1 MKKTSYILTAILL
14 VIAHLSGLAQNNQQ
28 STSKGNDTN
37 KSMTE
42 ESKID
47 TVNISFG
54 ETTILII
61 SNENG
66 NDTINVSDIDTNKDK
81 SAQDYAWAGV
91 DGFQIGAIGLFTSDG
106 KRAFAD
112 RPDLELNTTRC
123 SMLGFTPFGKEAE
136 IIKDR
141 LRLAA
146 GLGFQFESYA
156 FDKNVRLTDEPY
168 LQGIED
174 TVRDYRKNTL
184 NANYVTLPVVLQFN
198 TKRNLEK
205 PFHIAVG
212 AIAGYRL
219 GSNMTY
225 KWSEE
230 GRRQRERL
238 RSDYAL
244 EPYRL
249 SAIAQIGIGNAMI
262 WAQYDLTMKF
272 TTTDTSIAVVD
283 AKGTPEVYAWSA
295 GINIPFGE
303 H

>member
-1 MKKTSYILTAILL
+1 M
-14 VIAHLSGLAQNNQQ
+14 AQ
-28 STSKGNDTN
+28 KEEEKMDTV
-37 KSMTE
+37 
-42 ESKID
+42 KID
-47 TVNISFG
+47 LG
-54 ETTILII
+54 ETTVFII
-61 SNENG
+61 KNADLKDSTFI
-66 NDTINVSDIDTNKDK
+66 DTIRDLDK
-81 SAQDYAWAGV
+81 SNKTAQDYAWSGI

-112 RPDLELNTTRC
+112 RPDLALNSTRC

-168 LQGIED
+168 LQGVED
-174 TVRDYRKNTL
+174 TIRDYRKNTL
-184 NANYVTLPVVLQFN
+184 NANYLTLPVVIQFN

-205 PFHIAVG
+205 PLHIAVG
-212 AIAGYRL
+212 VIAGYRI

-238 RSDYAL
+238 RNDYAL

-249 SAIAQIGIGNAMI
+249 SAIAQVGIGNAMI

-272 TTTDTSIAVVD
+272 TATDAIPAVVG

-303 H
+303 Y

>member
-1 MKKTSYILTAILL
+1 MASMFTLL
-14 VIAHLSGLAQNNQQ
+14 SVGTMAQ
-28 STSKGNDTN
+28 KEEEKMDTV
-37 KSMTE
+37 
-42 ESKID
+42 KID
-47 TVNISFG
+47 LG
-54 ETTILII
+54 ETTVFII
-61 SNENG
+61 TDADLKDSTFI
-66 NDTINVSDIDTNKDK
+66 DTIRDLDKSNK
-81 SAQDYAWAGV
+81 SAQDYAWAGI
-91 DGFQIGAIGLFTSDG
+91 DGFQIGAIGLFTKSG
-106 KRAFAD
+106 GRAFAD
-112 RPDLELNTTRC
+112 RPDLAPNTARC

-136 IIKDR
+136 IFKDR

-156 FDKNVRLTDEPY
+156 FDKNVRLTDEPS

-174 TVRDYRKNTL
+174 TIRDYRKNTL
-184 NANYVTLPVVLQFN
+184 NTNYVTLPVVLQFN

-205 PFHIAVG
+205 SFHIAVG
-212 AIAGYRL
+212 VLAGYRIS
-219 GSNMTY
+219 SNMTY

-238 RSDYAL
+238 RNDYAL

-249 SAIAQIGIGNAMI
+249 SAIAQVGIGNAMI

-272 TTTDTSIAVVD
+272 TATDAIPAVVG

-303 H
+303 Y

>member
-1 MKKTSYILTAILL
+1 MASMFTLL
-14 VIAHLSGLAQNNQQ
+14 SVGTMAQ
-28 STSKGNDTN
+28 K
-37 KSMTE
+37 E
-42 ESKID
+42 EEKMD
-47 TVNISFG
+47 TVKIEMG
-54 ETTILII
+54 ETTVFII
-61 SNENG
+61 KNADLKDSTFI
-66 NDTINVSDIDTNKDK
+66 DTIRDLDK
-81 SAQDYAWAGV
+81 SNKTAQDYEWSGI

-112 RPDLELNTTRC
+112 RPDLALNSTRC

-168 LQGIED
+168 LQGVED
-174 TVRDYRKNTL
+174 TIRDYRKNTL
-184 NANYVTLPVVLQFN
+184 NANYLTLPVVIQFN

-205 PFHIAVG
+205 PLHIAVG
-212 AIAGYRL
+212 VIAGYRI

-238 RSDYAL
+238 RNDYAL

-249 SAIAQIGIGNAMI
+249 SAIAQVGIGNAMI

-272 TTTDTSIAVVD
+272 TATDAIPAVVG

-303 H
+303 Y

>member
-1 MKKTSYILTAILL
+1 
-14 VIAHLSGLAQNNQQ
+14 VIAHLSGLAQNNRQ
-28 STSKGNDTN
+28 STSKGNETN

>member
-1 MKKTSYILTAILL
+1 MKKIIYILMASLFTL
-14 VIAHLSGLAQNNQQ
+14 VSVRTMAQ
-28 STSKGNDTN
+28 KE
-37 KSMTE
+37 KE
-42 ESKID
+42 KID
-47 TVNISFG
+47 TVKIDLG
-54 ETTILII
+54 ETTVFII
-61 SNENG
+61 TDADLKDS
-66 NDTINVSDIDTNKDK
+66 TFIDTTGDLNKSNK
-81 SAQDYAWAGV
+81 TAQDYAWSGI

-112 RPDLELNTTRC
+112 RPDLALNSTRC
-123 SMLGFTPFGKEAE
+123 SMLGFTPIGKEAE

-168 LQGIED
+168 LQGVED
-174 TVRDYRKNTL
+174 TIRDYRKNTL
-184 NANYVTLPVVLQFN
+184 NANYLTLPVVIQFN
-198 TKRNLEK
+198 TKHNLEK
-205 PFHIAVG
+205 PLHIAVG
-212 AIAGYRL
+212 VIAGYRI

-238 RSDYAL
+238 RNDYAL

-249 SAIAQIGIGNAMI
+249 SAIAQVGIGNSMI

-272 TTTDTSIAVVD
+272 NAPDAQLMWAVLG
-283 AKGTPEVYAWSA
+283 AKYTPEVYAWSA
-295 GINIPFGE
+295 GINIPF
-303 H
+303 

>member
-1 MKKTSYILTAILL
+1 MKKITRILTAAALTL
-14 VIAHLSGLAQNNQQ
+14 MSLNSIAQ
-28 STSKGNDTN
+28 K
-37 KSMTE
+37 E
-42 ESKID
+42 EEKID
-47 TVNISFG
+47 TVKIDL
-54 ETTILII
+54 EKMTVLVIKKA
-61 SNENG
+61 
-66 NDTINVSDIDTNKDK
+66 DASDSTLTNTLKDADNK
-81 SAQDYAWAGV
+81 SKHAEDFEWSGI
-91 DGFQIGAIGLFTSDG
+91 DGFQIGAIGLFTNDG

-156 FDKNVRLTDEPY
+156 FNQNIRLNEEPY
-168 LQGIED
+168 MQGIED

-205 PFHIAVG
+205 SFHVAVG
-212 AIAGYRL
+212 VIAGYRI

-225 KWSEE
+225 RWSED

-238 RSDYAL
+238 RSDYNL

-249 SAIAQIGIGNAMI
+249 SAIAQIGIGNSVL
-262 WAQYDLTMKF
+262 WGQYDLTMKF
-272 TTTDTSIAVVD
+272 TATDTSIAVVGV
-283 AKGTPEVYAWSA
+283 KETPEVYAWSA
-295 GINIPFGE
+295 GINIPF
-303 H
+303 

>member
-1 MKKTSYILTAILL
+1 MASMFTLL
-14 VIAHLSGLAQNNQQ
+14 SVGTMAQ
-28 STSKGNDTN
+28 K
-37 KSMTE
+37 E
-42 ESKID
+42 EEKMD
-47 TVNISFG
+47 TVKIEMG
-54 ETTILII
+54 ETTVFII
-61 SNENG
+61 KNADLKDSTFI
-66 NDTINVSDIDTNKDK
+66 DTIRDLDK
-81 SAQDYAWAGV
+81 SNKTAQDYAWSGI

-112 RPDLELNTTRC
+112 RPDLALNSTRC
-123 SMLGFTPFGKEAE
+123 SMLGFTPIGKEAE

-156 FDKNVRLTDEPY
+156 FDKNVRLTDEPS
-168 LQGIED
+168 LQGVED
-174 TVRDYRKNTL
+174 TIRDYRKNTL
-184 NANYVTLPVVLQFN
+184 NANYLTLPVVLQFN

-205 PFHIAVG
+205 SFHIAVG
-212 AIAGYRL
+212 VLAGYRIS
-219 GSNMTY
+219 SNMTY

-238 RSDYAL
+238 RNDYAL

-249 SAIAQIGIGNAMI
+249 SAIAQVGIGNAMI

-272 TTTDTSIAVVD
+272 TATDTSIALVGV
-283 AKGTPEVYAWSA
+283 KNTPEVYAWSA

-303 H
+303 Y

>member
-1 MKKTSYILTAILL
+1 MASMFTLL
-14 VIAHLSGLAQNNQQ
+14 SVGTMAQ
-28 STSKGNDTN
+28 KEEEKMDTV
-37 KSMTE
+37 
-42 ESKID
+42 KID
-47 TVNISFG
+47 LG
-54 ETTILII
+54 ETTVFII
-61 SNENG
+61 TDADLKDSTFI
-66 NDTINVSDIDTNKDK
+66 DTIRDLDKSNK
-81 SAQDYAWAGV
+81 SAQDYAWAGI
-91 DGFQIGAIGLFTSDG
+91 DGFQIGAIGLFTKSG
-106 KRAFAD
+106 GRAFAD
-112 RPDLELNTTRC
+112 RPDLALNTTRW

-156 FDKNVRLTDEPY
+156 FDKNVRITDEPT

-174 TVRDYRKNTL
+174 TIRDYRKNTL

-198 TKRNLEK
+198 TKRNLDK
-205 PFHIAVG
+205 SFHVAVG
-212 AIAGYRL
+212 VIAGYRIS
-219 GSNMTY
+219 SNMTY

-238 RSDYAL
+238 RNDYAL

-249 SAIAQIGIGNAMI
+249 SAIAQVGIGNAMI

-272 TTTDTSIAVVD
+272 TATDAIPAVVG

-303 H
+303 Y

>member
-1 MKKTSYILTAILL
+1 MASMFTLL
-14 VIAHLSGLAQNNQQ
+14 SVRTMAQ
-28 STSKGNDTN
+28 K
-37 KSMTE
+37 E
-42 ESKID
+42 EEKID
-47 TVNISFG
+47 TVKIEMG
-54 ETTILII
+54 ETTVFII
-61 SNENG
+61 KNADLKDSTFI
-66 NDTINVSDIDTNKDK
+66 DTIRDLDKSNK
-81 SAQDYAWAGV
+81 SAQDYAWAGI
-91 DGFQIGAIGLFTSDG
+91 DGFQIGAIGLFTKSG
-106 KRAFAD
+106 GRAFAD
-112 RPDLELNTTRC
+112 RPDLAPNTARC

-136 IIKDR
+136 IFKDR

-156 FDKNVRLTDEPY
+156 FDKNVRLTDEPS

-174 TVRDYRKNTL
+174 TIRDYRKNTL

-205 PFHIAVG
+205 SFHIAVG
-212 AIAGYRL
+212 VLAGYRIS
-219 GSNMTY
+219 SNMTY

-238 RSDYAL
+238 RNDYAL

-249 SAIAQIGIGNAMI
+249 SAIAQVGIGNAMI

-272 TTTDTSIAVVD
+272 TATDAIPAVVG

-303 H
+303 Y

>member
-1 MKKTSYILTAILL
+1 MFTLL
-14 VIAHLSGLAQNNQQ
+14 SVGTMAQ
-28 STSKGNDTN
+28 KEEEKMDTV
-37 KSMTE
+37 
-42 ESKID
+42 KID
-47 TVNISFG
+47 LG
-54 ETTILII
+54 ETTVFII
-61 SNENG
+61 TDADLKDSTFI
-66 NDTINVSDIDTNKDK
+66 DTIRDLDKSNK
-81 SAQDYAWAGV
+81 SAQDYAWAGI
-91 DGFQIGAIGLFTSDG
+91 DGFQIGAIGLFTKSG
-106 KRAFAD
+106 GRAFAD
-112 RPDLELNTTRC
+112 RPDLAPNTARC

-136 IIKDR
+136 IFKDR

-156 FDKNVRLTDEPY
+156 FDKNVRLTDEPS

-174 TVRDYRKNTL
+174 TIRDYRKNTL

-205 PFHIAVG
+205 SFHIAVG
-212 AIAGYRL
+212 VLAGYRIS
-219 GSNMTY
+219 SNMTY

-238 RSDYAL
+238 RNDYAL

-249 SAIAQIGIGNAMI
+249 SAIAQVGIGNAMI

-272 TTTDTSIAVVD
+272 TAADAIPAVVG

-303 H
+303 Y

>member
-1 MKKTSYILTAILL
+1 MKKITCILMASMFTLL
-14 VIAHLSGLAQNNQQ
+14 SAGTMAQ
-28 STSKGNDTN
+28 K
-37 KSMTE
+37 E
-42 ESKID
+42 EEKID
-47 TVNISFG
+47 TVKIDLG
-54 ETTILII
+54 ETTVFII
-61 SNENG
+61 TDADLKDSTFI
-66 NDTINVSDIDTNKDK
+66 DTIRDLDKSNK
-81 SAQDYAWAGV
+81 SAQDYAWAGI
-91 DGFQIGAIGLFTSDG
+91 DGFQIGAIGLFTKSGD
-106 KRAFAD
+106 RAFAD
-112 RPDLELNTTRC
+112 RPDLAPNTARC

-136 IIKDR
+136 IFKDR

-156 FDKNVRLTDEPY
+156 FDKNVRLTNEPS

-174 TVRDYRKNTL
+174 TIRDYRKNTL

-205 PFHIAVG
+205 SFHIAVG
-212 AIAGYRL
+212 VLAGYRIS
-219 GSNMTY
+219 SNMTY

-238 RSDYAL
+238 RNDYAL

-249 SAIAQIGIGNAMI
+249 SAIAQVGIGNAMI

-272 TTTDTSIAVVD
+272 TATDAIPAVVG

-295 GINIPFGE
+295 GINIPF
-303 H
+303 

>member
-1 MKKTSYILTAILL
+1 MKDMKYTFNLLVTSMLMLTTTAFRANDFNTAIAPEP
-14 VIAHLSGLAQNNQQ
+14 I
-28 STSKGNDTN
+28 DTV
-37 KSMTE
+37 K
-42 ESKID
+42 KD
-47 TVNISFG
+47 TVNIKMGS
-54 ETTILII
+54 TTVLVITDEE
-61 SNENG
+61 SE
-66 NDTINVSDIDTNKDK
+66 DTLRLDGKLK
-81 SAQDYAWAGV
+81 PEKLHAEDYEWSGI
-91 DGFQIGAIGLFTSDG
+91 DGFQIGAIGLFTKSG
-106 KRAFAD
+106 NRAFAD

-156 FDKNVRLTDEPY
+156 FDKNIRLTDEPY

-198 TKRNLEK
+198 TKRNLDK
-205 PFHIAVG
+205 SFHIAVG
-212 AIAGYRL
+212 AIAGYRIS
-219 GSNMTY
+219 SNMTY
-225 KWSEE
+225 KWSEDA
-230 GRRQRERL
+230 RRQRERL
-238 RSDYAL
+238 RNDYAL

-249 SAIAQIGIGNAMI
+249 SAIAQVGIGSAMI

-272 TTTDTSIAVVD
+272 TATEPLITAVG

-295 GINIPFGE
+295 GINIPF
-303 H
+303 

>member
-1 MKKTSYILTAILL
+1 MKKVTHIFTAAALTLMSFNS
-14 VIAHLSGLAQNNQQ
+14 IAQ
-28 STSKGNDTN
+28 K
-37 KSMTE
+37 E
-42 ESKID
+42 EEKID
-47 TVNISFG
+47 TVKIELG
-54 ETTILII
+54 ETTVFII
-61 SNENG
+61 TDDDLKDSTFIDAIGDLNKSN
-66 NDTINVSDIDTNKDK
+66 K
-81 SAQDYAWAGV
+81 SAQDYAWSGI

-112 RPDLELNTTRC
+112 RPDLALNSTRC
-123 SMLGFTPFGKEAE
+123 SMLGFTPIGKEAE

-205 PFHIAVG
+205 PLHIAVG
-212 AIAGYRL
+212 AIAGYRI

-225 KWSEE
+225 KWSED

-238 RSDYAL
+238 RNDYAL

-249 SAIAQIGIGNAMI
+249 SAIAQIGIGNATI

-272 TTTDTSIAVVD
+272 TATDTSIALVG

-303 H
+303 Y

>member
-1 MKKTSYILTAILL
+1 MKYTFNLL
-14 VIAHLSGLAQNNQQ
+14 VTSMLMLTTTAFRANDFNTTIAPEPI
-28 STSKGNDTN
+28 DTV
-37 KSMTE
+37 K
-42 ESKID
+42 KD
-47 TVNISFG
+47 TVNIKMGS
-54 ETTILII
+54 TTVLVITDEE
-61 SNENG
+61 SE
-66 NDTINVSDIDTNKDK
+66 DTLRLDGKLK
-81 SAQDYAWAGV
+81 PEKLHAEDYEWSGI
-91 DGFQIGAIGLFTSDG
+91 DGFQIGAIGLFTKSG
-106 KRAFAD
+106 NRAFAD

-156 FDKNVRLTDEPY
+156 FDKNIRLTDEPY

-198 TKRNLEK
+198 TKRNLDK
-205 PFHIAVG
+205 SFHIAVG
-212 AIAGYRL
+212 AIAGYRIS
-219 GSNMTY
+219 SNMTY
-225 KWSEE
+225 KWSEDA
-230 GRRQRERL
+230 RRQRERL
-238 RSDYAL
+238 RNDYAL

-249 SAIAQIGIGNAMI
+249 SAIAQVGIGSAMI

-272 TTTDTSIAVVD
+272 TATEPLITVVG

-295 GINIPFGE
+295 GINIPF
-303 H
+303 

>member
-1 MKKTSYILTAILL
+1 MKYTFNLLVTSMLMLTTTAFRANDFNTAIAAEP
-14 VIAHLSGLAQNNQQ
+14 I
-28 STSKGNDTN
+28 DTV
-37 KSMTE
+37 K
-42 ESKID
+42 KD
-47 TVNISFG
+47 TVNIKMGS
-54 ETTILII
+54 TTVLVITDEE
-61 SNENG
+61 SE
-66 NDTINVSDIDTNKDK
+66 DTLRLDGKLK
-81 SAQDYAWAGV
+81 PEKLHAEDYEWSGI
-91 DGFQIGAIGLFTSDG
+91 DGFQIGAIGLFTKSG
-106 KRAFAD
+106 NRAFAD

-156 FDKNVRLTDEPY
+156 FDKNIRLNDEPY

-198 TKRNLEK
+198 TKRNLDK
-205 PFHIAVG
+205 SFHIAVG
-212 AIAGYRL
+212 AIAGYRIS
-219 GSNMTY
+219 SNMTY
-225 KWSEE
+225 KWSEDA
-230 GRRQRERL
+230 RRQRERL
-238 RSDYAL
+238 RNDYAL

-249 SAIAQIGIGNAMI
+249 SAIAQVGIGSAMI

-272 TTTDTSIAVVD
+272 TATEPLITVVG

-295 GINIPFGE
+295 GINIPF
-303 H
+303 

>member
-1 MKKTSYILTAILL
+1 MKKITYILMASLFTLMS
-14 VIAHLSGLAQNNQQ
+14 VRTMAQ
-28 STSKGNDTN
+28 K
-37 KSMTE
+37 E
-42 ESKID
+42 EEKMD
-47 TVNISFG
+47 TVKIEMG
-54 ETTILII
+54 ETTVFII
-61 SNENG
+61 KNADLKDSTFIE
-66 NDTINVSDIDTNKDK
+66 TIRDLDK
-81 SAQDYAWAGV
+81 SNKTAQDYEWSGI
-91 DGFQIGAIGLFTSDG
+91 DGFQIGAIGLFTNSGD
-106 KRAFAD
+106 RALAD
-112 RPDLELNTTRC
+112 RPDLALNTASC

-156 FDKNVRLTDEPY
+156 FDKNIRLTDEPS

-174 TVRDYRKNTL
+174 TIRDYRKNTL

-205 PFHIAVG
+205 SFHIAVG
-212 AIAGYRL
+212 VLAGYRIS
-219 GSNMTY
+219 SNMTY

-238 RSDYAL
+238 RNDYAL

-249 SAIAQIGIGNAMI
+249 SAIAQVGIGNAMI

-272 TTTDTSIAVVD
+272 TATDTTIMVLG
-283 AKGTPEVYAWSA
+283 AKSTPEVYAWSA
-295 GINIPFGE
+295 GINIPF
-303 H
+303 

>member
-1 MKKTSYILTAILL
+1 MKKITILTTVFMLL
-14 VIAHLSGLAQNNQQ
+14 TAMNLVAQNTGNENSKATETGKGLA
-28 STSKGNDTN
+28 K
-37 KSMTE
+37 

-47 TVNISFG
+47 TVNIKMGKS
-54 ETTILII
+54 TILII
-61 SNENG
+61 TDEENEDTLKLNG
-66 NDTINVSDIDTNKDK
+66 SIKPE
-81 SAQDYAWAGV
+81 ALHAEDYEWSGI
-91 DGFQIGAIGLFTSDG
+91 DGFQIGAIGLFTKNGSS
-106 KRAFAD
+106 AFAD
-112 RPDLELNTTRC
+112 RPDLALNTARC

-156 FDKNVRLTDEPY
+156 FDKNIRLTDEPS

-174 TVRDYRKNTL
+174 TIRDYRKNTL

-205 PFHIAVG
+205 SFHIAVG
-212 AIAGYRL
+212 VIAGYRIS
-219 GSNMTY
+219 SNMTY
-225 KWSEE
+225 KWSED
-230 GRRQRERL
+230 GHRQRERM
-238 RSDYAL
+238 RNDYAL

-272 TTTDTSIAVVD
+272 TATDTAIMVVG
-283 AKGTPEVYAWSA
+283 AKSTPEVYAWSA
-295 GINIPFGE
+295 GINIPF
-303 H
+303 

>member
-1 MKKTSYILTAILL
+1 MASMFTLL
-14 VIAHLSGLAQNNQQ
+14 SVGTMAQ
-28 STSKGNDTN
+28 KEEEKMDTV
-37 KSMTE
+37 
-42 ESKID
+42 KID
-47 TVNISFG
+47 LG
-54 ETTILII
+54 ETTVFII
-61 SNENG
+61 TDADLKDSTFI
-66 NDTINVSDIDTNKDK
+66 DTIRDLDKSNK
-81 SAQDYAWAGV
+81 SAQDYAWAGI
-91 DGFQIGAIGLFTSDG
+91 DGFQIGAIGLFTKSG
-106 KRAFAD
+106 GRAFAD
-112 RPDLELNTTRC
+112 RPDLAPNTARC

-136 IIKDR
+136 IFKDR

-156 FDKNVRLTDEPY
+156 FDKNVRLTDEPS

-174 TVRDYRKNTL
+174 TIRDYRKNTL

-205 PFHIAVG
+205 SFHIAVG
-212 AIAGYRL
+212 VLAGYRIS
-219 GSNMTY
+219 SNMTY

-238 RSDYAL
+238 RNDYAL

-249 SAIAQIGIGNAMI
+249 SAIAQVGIGNAMI

-272 TTTDTSIAVVD
+272 TAADAIPAVVG

-303 H
+303 Y

>member
-1 MKKTSYILTAILL
+1 MASLFTLLSVRTTA
-14 VIAHLSGLAQNNQQ
+14 Q
-28 STSKGNDTN
+28 K
-37 KSMTE
+37 E
-42 ESKID
+42 EEKID
-47 TVNISFG
+47 TVRIEMG
-54 ETTILII
+54 ETTVFIIKNADLKDSTFTDLI
-61 SNENG
+61 G
-66 NDTINVSDIDTNKDK
+66 DKDK
-81 SAQDYAWAGV
+81 SNKTAQDYAWCGI
-91 DGFQIGAIGLFTSDG
+91 DGFQFGAIGLFTMEG
-106 KRAFAD
+106 NRAFAD
-112 RPDLELNTTRC
+112 RPDLQLNSTRC
-123 SMLGFTPFGKEAE
+123 SMLGLTPFGKEAE

-156 FDKNVRLTDEPY
+156 FDKNIRLGKEPY

-174 TVRDYRKNTL
+174 TIRDYRKNTL

-198 TKRNLEK
+198 TRRNLEK

-212 AIAGYRL
+212 AIAGYRI

-225 KWSEE
+225 KWSED

-238 RSDYAL
+238 RNDYAL

-249 SAIAQIGIGNAMI
+249 SAIAQIGIGNSVI

-272 TTTDTSIAVVD
+272 NASNAIPEVSGAS
-283 AKGTPEVYAWSA
+283 GTPEVYAWSA

-303 H
+303 Y